1 MIGTLANTLTIAIG
15 SVVGGLLNKGL
26 PKKYETA
33 MLNACGLAAFGV
45 GINAIA
51 GNMPDSK
58 YPVLFIVSLVLG
70 SLIGTGLKL
79 DDRLN
84 TLINRHSSGKLGQGI
99 VTGVLI
105 YCIGS
110 LSIVG
115 PVMSALNNDHTFL
128 FTNASLD
135 LVTSTGLAS
144 AYGLGMLVCAPI
156 LFLWQGSIYML
167 TKYVWADFFIPEL
180 ICELCIVGGFL
191 IACTGLGILNIKK
204 FKVLDMLPC
213 LFIPIL
219 FFIGIA
225 II

>member
-1 MIGTLANTLTIAIG
+1 MIGTIVNTLAITAG
-15 SVVGGLLNKGL
+15 SLFGGLLNKGI
-26 PKKYETA
+26 PKKYENA
-33 MLNACGLAAFGV
+33 MLTACGLAAFGV

-51 GNMPDSK
+51 SNMPDSQ

-70 SLIGTGLKL
+70 SLAGTWLRL

-84 TLINRHSSGKLGQGI
+84 GFIDRHSNGKLGQGI

-115 PVMSALNNDHTFL
+115 PVMAALNQDHTFL

-135 LVTSTGLAS
+135 LVTSTVLAS
-144 AYGLGMLVCAPI
+144 AYGIGMILCAAI
-156 LFLWQGSIYML
+156 LFLWQGSIYVL
-167 TKYVWADFFIPEL
+167 TKYVWAGFFSDAL
-180 ICELCIVGGFL
+180 VCELCIVGGFL

-204 FKVLDMLPC
+204 FKVLDMLPS
-213 LFIPIL
+213 LLVPVI
-219 FFIGIA
+219 FFILRIFF
-225 II
+225 

>member
-84 TLINRHSSGKLGQGI
+84 GFISRHSNGKLGQGI

-135 LVTSTGLAS
+135 LVTSTVLSS

-156 LFLWQGSIYML
+156 LLLWQGSIYML
-167 TKYVWADFFIPEL
+167 TKYVWADFFSSEL
-180 ICELCIVGGFL
+180 ICELCIAGGFL

-219 FFIGIA
+219 FFIGLA